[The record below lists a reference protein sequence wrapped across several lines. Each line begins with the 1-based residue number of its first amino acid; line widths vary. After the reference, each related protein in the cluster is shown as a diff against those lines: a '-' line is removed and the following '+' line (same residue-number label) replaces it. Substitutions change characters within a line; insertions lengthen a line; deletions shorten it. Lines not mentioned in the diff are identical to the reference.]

1 MYDQVCQNLWFHFPF
16 KETVYLLNLLNVWLF
31 AVRHRKNQ
39 SEFACDLCQKVMKTE
54 DSLKKHVRF
63 TCLNERPVSC
73 HICEKPF
80 IDNKSV
86 RIHVQ
91 SVHMKEK
98 PHLCPS
104 YVFITC
110 FHESWIF
117 YLRFLFREKKLV
129 LYILLTSSKQPNF
142 RIPNP
147 QYLPRN
153 FCFDFFNDS
162 ENTFWGFFEI

>member
-1 MYDQVCQNLWFHFPF
+1 
-16 KETVYLLNLLNVWLF
+16 
-31 AVRHRKNQ
+31 
-39 SEFACDLCQKVMKTE
+39 MKTE

-104 YVFITC
+104 CGKGFGTPISLKSHRENVHEKLKKYTCKVCGKTFGNQGNLYVHNQRH
-110 FHESWIF
+110 HERYVLAQF
-117 YLRFLFREKKLV
+117 FLLKYGSEEKGSSLCKCSIILGFFMSKKLER
-129 LYILLTSSKQPNF
+129 LRSELL
-142 RIPNP
+142 
-147 QYLPRN
+147 
-153 FCFDFFNDS
+153 S
-162 ENTFWGFFEI
+162 EDKITNLLGFLT

>member
-1 MYDQVCQNLWFHFPF
+1 MFLLESHFKCGFNSFFTLFFFTKLYDQVCQNLWFQFFF

-98 PHLCPS
+98 PHLK
-104 YVFITC
+104 
-110 FHESWIF
+110 WKL
-117 YLRFLFREKKLV
+117 YLRFEKK
-129 LYILLTSSKQPNF
+129 Y
-142 RIPNP
+142 
-147 QYLPRN
+147 
-153 FCFDFFNDS
+153 
-162 ENTFWGFFEI
+162 

>member
-1 MYDQVCQNLWFHFPF
+1 
-16 KETVYLLNLLNVWLF
+16 
-31 AVRHRKNQ
+31 
-39 SEFACDLCQKVMKTE
+39 MKTE

-104 YVFITC
+104 CGKGFGTPISLKSHRENVHEKLKKYTCKVCGKTFGNQGNLYVHNQRHHERYVLAQFFTTLISLINVKSRLLILKKNPPSTFID
-110 FHESWIF
+110 
-117 YLRFLFREKKLV
+117 FLDFSTLH
-129 LYILLTSSKQPNF
+129 SSFIKVM
-142 RIPNP
+142 
-147 QYLPRN
+147 Y
-153 FCFDFFNDS
+153 
-162 ENTFWGFFEI
+162 

>member
-1 MYDQVCQNLWFHFPF
+1 MYHQKKQ
-16 KETVYLLNLLNVWLF
+16 LNVWLF

-110 FHESWIF
+110 FHESWI
-117 YLRFLFREKKLV
+117 
-129 LYILLTSSKQPNF
+129 S
-142 RIPNP
+142 
-147 QYLPRN
+147 RN
-153 FCFDFFNDS
+153 FIFHYLSGSAYTNNQYESRIFTMNFCLFP
-162 ENTFWGFFEI
+162 FWVFW